1 MSDADTHRDLEA
13 GRAPPRYSSL
23 LDDPYELSSA
33 PVGGSHKAPP
43 PTYSQAL
50 GYTEAYASH
59 DSMSTALLVPNNDE
73 TTTGNHDSDV
83 DGNTGQGGR
92 TGRLSSICRH
102 TRREAG
108 CCCCEPDGLCH
119 LCGMVMVTAVV
130 CTVVGVGVGINRV
143 AAKHHQAD
151 SGTGHYANVT
161 TGDVPVLSVPVNS
174 TITNLT
180 NPTVTEV
187 TISQTSNDTEAS
199 APSATTTTTVR
210 RRR

>member
-1 MSDADTHRDLEA
+1 MSDAGTHRDLEA
-13 GRAPPRYSSL
+13 GRAAPRYSSR

-33 PVGGSHKAPP
+33 PFGRSNQSPP
-43 PTYSQAL
+43 PAYSQAL

-73 TTTGNHDSDV
+73 TTTGNH
-83 DGNTGQGGR
+83 R

-102 TRREAG
+102 TRREACCEPDG
-108 CCCCEPDGLCH
+108 CCGYEPDGLCH

-130 CTVVGVGVGINRV
+130 GTVITRV

-180 NPTVTEV
+180 NPTVAEV
-187 TISQTSNDTEAS
+187 TISQTSNDIEAS
-199 APSATTTTTVR
+199 APSATATTTVR